1 MKFESYSFAPDI
13 LRAISECGY
22 ESMTPIQQQAI
33 PAVRRGQDVLAS
45 AQTGTGKTAAFVLP
59 LLQRMIDAPKA
70 RVSGQPRALIL
81 APTRELVAQVA
92 ANAKEYARY
101 LDIEVI
107 NLIGGVKTS
116 SQANKL
122 RRGADI
128 VVATP
133 GRLMEHIN
141 QGNISLA
148 QLDFLVL
155 DEADRM
161 LDMGF
166 IKDINEIRHL
176 ANDNRQN
183 LMFSATFSGG
193 VRQLAQQILKKPK
206 VITADA
212 HNTTAVTV
220 SQVVYPVEQRRKSEL
235 LSELIGR
242 KNWHQVLVFSATRE
256 DADHLA
262 KELSADG
269 IPTVAV
275 HSEKTH
281 GSRRRALADFMS
293 GKIRVLV
300 STEVAARGLDIK
312 DLDYVINYDMPFLAE
327 DYVHRIGRTGRAGKN
342 GTAISFVSREEE
354 RILSDIETLIGQR
367 LKRIVMPGYEM
378 NQRESLLKQLQRR
391 RKFGKS
397 RPGESEAQD
406 QVVAEKRMSDRR
418 VKVKVGSS
426 GKKLKKLK

>member
-1 MKFESYSFAPDI
+1 MKFESYSFAPEI
-13 LRAISECGY
+13 LRALTECGY

-33 PAVRRGQDVLAS
+33 PPVRRGQDVLAS

-59 LLQRMIDAPKA
+59 LLQRMLDAPKA
-70 RVSGQPRALIL
+70 RISGQPRALIL

-92 ANAKEYARY
+92 ANAKDYAKY
-101 LDIEVI
+101 LDIEIVS
-107 NLIGGVKTS
+107 LIGGVKTT
-116 SQANKL
+116 SQASKL

-133 GRLMEHIN
+133 GRLAEHIA

-148 QLDFLVL
+148 QIEFLIL

-166 IKDINEIRHL
+166 INEINKVRHL
-176 ANDNRQN
+176 ANAECQN

-312 DLDYVINYDMPFLAE
+312 DLDYVVNYDMPFLAE
-327 DYVHRIGRTGRAGKN
+327 DYVHRIGRTGRAGKS
-342 GTAISFVSREEE
+342 GTAISFVAREEE

-367 LKRIVMPGYEM
+367 LKRVVMPGYEM
-378 NQRESLLKQLQRR
+378 EQRESLLKQLQRR
-391 RKFGKS
+391 RRFGKN
-397 RPGESEAQD
+397 RPGESEAQQ
-406 QVVAEKRMSDRR
+406 QVAAEKRMSGRR
-418 VKVKVGSS
+418 VKVKVGANSKP
-426 GKKLKKLK
+426 KKLK